1 MTEEL
6 KQLQQAIDG
15 LDGAD
20 EFTKTA
26 IQWLIMDINHYIKKP
41 TDRCRETVKQGIDS
55 YQESWINWKAKQ

>member
-26 IQWLIMDINHYIKKP
+26 IQCLIRTLP
-41 TDRCRETVKQGIDS
+41 TTSEAYRPWREKTVKQGIDS
-55 YQESWINWKAKQ
+55 YQES